1 MIRGIDTMAINNSVV
16 NKIFNDLDA
25 YRDYCR
31 FEGKV
36 FDEPALYKK
45 NDPNWIAYQKYQGWL
60 RAKARNAGR
69 DNARRDHRA
78 SATTHLMII
87 TMTMY
92 IGDIEAVE
100 TR

>member
-1 MIRGIDTMAINNSVV
+1 MAIEFNRQAY

-36 FDEPALYKK
+36 YDESALYNKE
-45 NDPNWIAYQKYQGWL
+45 DPNWQAYQRYQGYL

-69 DNARRDHRA
+69 NINTRRN
-78 SATTHLMII
+78 
-87 TMTMY
+87 
-92 IGDIEAVE
+92 
-100 TR
+100 

>member
-1 MIRGIDTMAINNSVV
+1 MAINNSVV

-36 FDEPALYKK
+36 FDEGALYKK

-69 DNARRDHRA
+69 DNARRDRRA
-78 SATTHLMII
+78 NATTN
-87 TMTMY
+87 
-92 IGDIEAVE
+92 
-100 TR
+100 